1 MALSRKHYV
10 AVAEILREKSKRER
24 AIIDNYD
31 NDFTYRVIEVHVP
44 YPITEPHFSQLD
56 AATAYVKAEV
66 RRDLINEIGDEFI
79 KLFKADNT
87 NFNTE
92 IFRKA
97 AALRGYK

>member
-10 AVAEILREKSKRER
+10 AVAEILSEKSKRER

-31 NDFTYRVIEVHVP
+31 NTPSEWYAENGGAV
-44 YPITEPHFSQLD
+44 D
-56 AATAYVKAEV
+56 ATMAYIKAEV
-66 RRDLINEIGDEFI
+66 RRDLISEIGEEFI

-92 IFRKA
+92 TFRKA